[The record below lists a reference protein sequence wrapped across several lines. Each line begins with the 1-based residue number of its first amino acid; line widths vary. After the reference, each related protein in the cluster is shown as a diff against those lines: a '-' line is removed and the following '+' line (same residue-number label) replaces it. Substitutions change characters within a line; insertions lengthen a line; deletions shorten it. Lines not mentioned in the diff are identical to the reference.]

1 MSYNPA
7 VVASVV
13 VAVLSLAGTVIAAT
27 IAASASLRS
36 RKAELSLEQRRTDHA
51 RIATLEAR
59 VDGLETKRERDALL
73 KRRQGDHIDT
83 LEAHIWA
90 GKPPPPPARPEGV

>member
-1 MSYNPA
+1 MA
-7 VVASVV
+7 ILVAL
-13 VAVLSLAGTVIAAT
+13 LSTAGTIIAAT
-27 IAASASLRS
+27 IAASASRRS
-36 RKAELSLEQRRTDHA
+36 QRAELSLEQRKTDHA